1 MLQDGMGWD
10 GRCNGDGMG
19 GMGDAMGMHCEL
31 LWGQDGDAA
40 GMGWDGRCQLPAL
53 LPGCMVLQ
61 HGGKPSSSLSCCS
74 CIKASSERLI
84 GALINSE

>member
-19 GMGDAMGMHCEL
+19 GMGDAMGTHCEL

-40 GMGWDGRCQLPAL
+40 GMGWEMPAACTAPRLYGAAARGEAEL
-53 LPGCMVLQ
+53 LTELLLLHKG
-61 HGGKPSSSLSCCS
+61 
-74 CIKASSERLI
+74 LI
-84 GALINSE
+84 

>member
-1 MLQDGMGWD
+1 
-10 GRCNGDGMG
+10 MG
-19 GMGDAMGMHCEL
+19 GMGDAMGTHCEL

-61 HGGKPSSSLSCCS
+61 HGGEAKLLTELLLLY
-74 CIKASSERLI
+74 KGLI
-84 GALINSE
+84 

>member
-1 MLQDGMGWD
+1 MGWD
-10 GRCNGDGMG
+10 GRCDGDGMG
-19 GMGDAMGMHCEL
+19 GMGDAMGTHCEL

-61 HGGKPSSSLSCCS
+61 HGGEAELLTELLLLHKG
-74 CIKASSERLI
+74 LI
-84 GALINSE
+84 

>member
-19 GMGDAMGMHCEL
+19 GMGDAMGTHCEL

-61 HGGKPSSSLSCCS
+61 HGGGAKLLTELLLLY
-74 CIKASSERLI
+74 KGLI
-84 GALINSE
+84 